1 MCDLLSQSKLGSN
14 HMQFS
19 FFFENIHTNT
29 MYRYL
34 NKNICINAKHLTCH
48 LMTLVEVFHMTDDCM
63 SEFLNTLYVQTY
75 TCTNAHDCISV
86 LYILYING
94 FKFKLGYHVLGIFKI
109 M

>member
-19 FFFENIHTNT
+19 FFVENIHTNT

-63 SEFLNTLYVQTY
+63 SKFLNTLYVQTY
-75 TCTNAHDCISV
+75 TCTVHMYMTV
-86 LYILYING
+86 YRFYTYING
-94 FKFKLGYHVLGIFKI
+94 FKFKLGYHVLGIFTK
-109 M
+109 